1 MAWMSDEQYLL
12 MQDTRDKKI
21 TARSARHTKTHCGK
35 SGPVK
40 FPSDFKTKKEIK
52 AMSGECKT
60 YRMNEPI
67 SWDEF
72 KELPDD
78 LKKQYV
84 TSIREKFDTP
94 DSAIADMFGKN
105 ISVVSKYFKCLGL
118 ASTRSR
124 GCKRQWDRDGF
135 NSWRGIEEVD
145 VEKKDLEQVDAEK
158 VGSGVYTDGTER
170 IVGESVDHTTPLII
184 PSNGSMRFEGSVDD
198 IFRTVKLLLGSSKVV
213 MDIRWDVVEDIGGGM
228 NE

>member
-12 MQDTRDKKI
+12 MQDTKDKKI

-60 YRMNEPI
+60 YRMSEPI

-78 LKKQYV
+78 LKIKYV
-84 TSIREKFDTP
+84 TSLREKFDAP
-94 DSAIADMFGKN
+94 NSAIADMMGKSV
-105 ISVVSKYFKCLGL
+105 SVVNNYFKCLGL
-118 ASTRSR
+118 PTCRTKGER
-124 GCKRQWDRDGF
+124 RPWDRDGF
-135 NSWRGIEEVD
+135 AVWLGVEKAKVEVETD
-145 VEKKDLEQVDAEK
+145 VEKEVL
-158 VGSGVYTDGTER
+158 GVYADDTER
-170 IVGESVDHTTPLII
+170 IVGMKAEEPSCAI
-184 PSNGSMRFEGSVDD
+184 PSNGSMRFESNIDD
-198 IFRTVKLLLGSSKVV
+198 IFRTVRLLLSNRKVV
-213 MDIRWDVVEDIGGGM
+213 MDIRWDVVEDLEGGD
-228 NE
+228 EL